1 MNLDAWFA
9 MSGQE
14 AYVWSALGLSL
25 ALMAT
30 EVLRLRRRIRAARAG
45 SAWARSEHAR

>member
-9 MSGQE
+9 MSGQG
-14 AYVWSALGLSL
+14 AYVWSALGVCL

-30 EVLRLRRRIRAARAG
+30 EVIRLRRRIRAARAA
-45 SAWARSEHAR
+45 SAWARSEHDR